1 MQLGSHLE
9 TNMRATFFVQA
20 ELESLRGARQ
30 RLIAE
35 NLDLRAAAAERDG
48 RIAQLQHQLARAQL
62 AVTAAEEARQQQ
74 AAAAAAAPMALP
86 PPADTPAVEGGDAA
100 EGANA
105 AVAQP
110 EADAAAAAVQ
120 DAGAEA
126 AEAQDADAEAKPT
139 APQEGAAAEQPA
151 ASAHSSPDQQPERPA
166 APPQPT
172 PFHLKVRW

>member
-1 MQLGSHLE
+1 LQLGSHLE
-9 TNMRATFFVQA
+9 TKLRATFCVQA
-20 ELESLRGARQ
+20 ELESLRAARQ

-35 NLDLRAAAAERDG
+35 SLDLRVAAAERDG

-62 AVTAAEEARQQQ
+62 AVAAAEEARQQQ
-74 AAAAAAAPMALP
+74 AAAAAAAPLALP
-86 PPADTPAVEGGDAA
+86 LPADTPEVEGGDAA
-100 EGANA
+100 DGANA

-120 DAGAEA
+120 DAGA
-126 AEAQDADAEAKPT
+126 DAKPT

-151 ASAHSSPDQQPERPA
+151 ASAHSSPDQQLERSA